1 MTTEKPTPQTTGS
14 ATSPEVKPMTVTVD
28 VNSVRTMDQ
37 LNQTLALI
45 EKEAGDLV
53 ASQVVREGY
62 MAHGHPADLGFIHL
76 NSMTNSRI
84 KKRFPLADKSEP
96 LFRILYAK
104 GKHIVGEGLVKKYQ
118 ARKNGTKFNHCA
130 WIDKEFDKL
139 FDKLS
144 DFKEVLAEIG
154 YGSH

>member
-1 MTTEKPTPQTTGS
+1 MTTMTQEQTTES
-14 ATSPEVKPMTVTVD
+14 ATSPEVKPMTVTED
-28 VNSVRTMDQ
+28 VSSVRTMDQ

-45 EKEAGDLV
+45 EKQAGDLV

-84 KKRFPLADKSEP
+84 KKAFPLANKSEP

-104 GKHIVGEGLVKKYQ
+104 GKHIVGEGLVKKYE
-118 ARKNGTKFNHCA
+118 ARRDGKKFDHCK
-130 WIDKEFDKL
+130 WIDGQFKKL
-139 FDKLS
+139 FEQLS

-154 YGSH
+154 YDK